1 MNKITQYILAAL
13 GFLVA
18 MVAYGKSK
26 QMQGAKIA
34 KDEYHFDDM
43 SNALKIREDA
53 QNDLSKIKAH
63 VDALSAKSVD
73 DGLRDKG
80 KLRD

>member
-18 MVAYGKSK
+18 IVAYGKAK

-43 SNALKIREDA
+43 SNALKIRKDA
-53 QNDLSKIKAH
+53 QDEYTKIKAR
-63 VDALSAKSVD
+63 VDAMPTKSVD

>member
-18 MVAYGKSK
+18 MVAYGKSN

-34 KDEYHFDDM
+34 KDEYYFDDM
-43 SNALKIREDA
+43 RNALKIREDA
-53 QNDLSKIKAH
+53 QNDLAKIKAR